1 MRMHAVLLAGFA
13 CLAAVPAVAQTPTAG
28 KWVLARSSEWPDV
41 CKIRLT
47 KEPGIGGSQVKLA
60 GNCGKLA
67 KWTADIAAWRP
78 DRSKGVVFAD
88 AARKTLIFLSPLDD
102 GDYIGPGPDGIDYVL
117 SKE

>member
-1 MRMHAVLLAGFA
+1 MRGHAVLLAGFA
-13 CLAAVPAVAQTPTAG
+13 CLAVVPAVAQTPTAG

-47 KEPGIGGSQVKLA
+47 QEPGIGGSQVKLA

-78 DRSKGVVFAD
+78 DRGKGVVFAD
-88 AARKTLIFLSPLDD
+88 ATRKTLIFLSPLDD